1 MVKLSFMQ
9 KLVFLLFT
17 FIMNIAVYGQ
27 TVIKRPKL
35 VVGIVVDQMSW
46 DYLYRY
52 YNRYDDNGGFKKLLN
67 QGFSCENTLIT
78 YTPTVT
84 ACGHTGIYT
93 GSVPAIHGIVGN
105 DWWDKILGKNVY
117 CTEDDSVATVGSNTT
132 LGKMSPRNLF
142 TTTIC
147 DELKMATNFK
157 SKVVGIAIKDRGSI
171 LPAGHTADAAYWYD
185 NKTGDWITSSYYMTE
200 LPKWVK
206 DFNSQKMADKYYK
219 EDWNTLYP
227 IETYTQSTKDDMPYE
242 LKNYGSHFP
251 YDLKRHVAKN
261 YNIIS
266 ATPFGNNLTFD
277 MAKAALT
284 AEQLGNDAVTDFL
297 AISFSSPD
305 YIGHAFGP
313 NSIEAEDGFLRL
325 DKSLGNFLNF
335 LNEKVGEGQ
344 YLVFLSADHGAAHV
358 PGFLKE
364 HKVPTGNLNTS
375 GMMSEMNKLLNEKF
389 DYDELILHISNY
401 QLYLNHKAI
410 NASKLKEKD
419 IRKWIIEYLL
429 KQPGISSAFDLDALY
444 ETTLNATIKDM
455 IANGYNPARSGD
467 IQLILK
473 PHWIEGFEKGGTTHG
488 VWNPYDAHIPLLWYG
503 WNIKQGKS
511 NRKMSMADIA
521 PTIAALLHIQM
532 PSGNVGQVIE
542 EVVR

>member
-1 MVKLSFMQ
+1 
-9 KLVFLLFT
+9 
-17 FIMNIAVYGQ
+17 MNIAVYGQ